1 MADTFSKAQE
11 AAEYIRHKTPI
22 VPGVG
27 SILGSRLGRF
37 APRLV
42 AQASNSFL
50 VEPL

>member
-1 MADTFSKAQE
+1 MVDTISKAQE
-11 AAEYIRHKTPI
+11 AVEYIRHKTSI

-27 SILGSRLGRF
+27 ILLGSRLGRF
-37 APRLV
+37 ANAPL